1 MGADSFDFNN
11 FNRMAA
17 HLRSVRA
24 GHKGVV
30 TKRLTDLEAILQATP
45 LDKDQLEQFRIVLQ
59 EKFELLRKL
68 SDDIV
73 AELHD
78 EGEIATEIEGSEA
91 LFDQV
96 QSAIFQINKAMSI
109 PQAMSLPQ
117 LVLHHPLPQEEGGH
131 MNTPTV
137 SRMKLPELTLTPFDG
152 NYTRWCTFWDS
163 YESAA
168 HNNPELPD
176 IVKFNYLQSL
186 LQKSAKE
193 SIAGLSLTAANY
205 GEVIEILTKRFG
217 DKSQITA
224 KHMEALMSIEAV
236 TSNNNLPALRRLY
249 DTLEV
254 HIQGLQSLGVSQ
266 SSYGA
271 LLSPVILAKL
281 PQETRIIIGRKVA
294 SDQWEL
300 GPILEAL
307 LAEIQA
313 REKAGCNTT
322 Q

>member
-30 TKRLTDLEAILQATP
+30 TKRLTDLEVILQATS

-73 AELHD
+73 AELHN

-96 QSAIFQINKAMSI
+96 RSAIFRINKAMSTPGHVI
-109 PQAMSLPQ
+109 PPASTSP
-117 LVLHHPLPQEEGGH
+117 PPSPGGGGH
-131 MNTPTV
+131 MTTPTV

-163 YESAA
+163 YESAV

-193 SIAGLSLTAANY
+193 SIA
-205 GEVIEILTKRFG
+205 
-217 DKSQITA
+217 
-224 KHMEALMSIEAV
+224 
-236 TSNNNLPALRRLY
+236 
-249 DTLEV
+249 
-254 HIQGLQSLGVSQ
+254 
-266 SSYGA
+266 
-271 LLSPVILAKL
+271 
-281 PQETRIIIGRKVA
+281 
-294 SDQWEL
+294 
-300 GPILEAL
+300 
-307 LAEIQA
+307 
-313 REKAGCNTT
+313 
-322 Q
+322 